1 MSGESKHNIHNWLAD
16 QEAAMTDLLGRL
28 VNIDSGSY
36 NQEGVNRVGEVISQH
51 LQSAGLNIRRIP
63 TAVSADCIQAYETPQ
78 APARD
83 HLLLLGHRD
92 TVFPDG
98 TAAQRPFRI
107 ENGKAFG
114 PGVADMKAGL
124 VMNTFVLEAFKKFG
138 GNRHPLTALYTVDE
152 EIGSPDSRT
161 IIEATAHGA
170 RGVFNAEPGRPP
182 WKIVTARKG
191 ATFLKIRITG
201 KPAHSGAR
209 PEDGISAIEE
219 LSRKIQALHAL
230 TDFGQG
236 TTVNVGLIRGGEAV
250 NMVAPWAEA
259 EIDFRF
265 KTMEQRDQ
273 VWPRLNEI
281 LTTPLLAGTQTGI
294 LQERGFLPLSPA
306 PAHAELLQRYR
317 SAAAEQGIEVEDMA
331 TGGSADSG
339 FTAQIGVPTICALG
353 PIGEEAH
360 TPHEYMQIETMVPR
374 AQVLATTLLSL

>member
-1 MSGESKHNIHNWLAD
+1 
-16 QEAAMTDLLGRL
+16 MTDLLERL

-36 NQEGVNRVGEVISQH
+36 NQEGVNRVGEVISDH
-51 LQSAGLNIRRIP
+51 LQAAGLNIRGIP
-63 TAVSADCIQAYETPQ
+63 TAGSADCLQAYETPE

-124 VMNTFVLEAFKKFG
+124 VMNTFVLEAIKKFG
-138 GNRHPLTALYTVDE
+138 GHRHPVTALYTVDE
-152 EIGSPDSRT
+152 EIGSPDSQQ
-161 IIEATAHGA
+161 IIEETARGA

-182 WKIVTARKG
+182 WKVVTARKG

-219 LSRKIQALHAL
+219 LGRKVQALHAL

-265 KTMEQRDQ
+265 KTIEQRDQ
-273 VWPRLNEI
+273 VWPRLMEI
-281 LTTPLLAGTQTGI
+281 LTVPSLAGTQTEI
-294 LQERGFLPLSPA
+294 LKERGFLPLSPA
-306 PAHAELLQRYR
+306 PVHTELLERYR
-317 SAAAEQGIEVEDMA
+317 AAGAERGIEVEEMA

-339 FTAQIGVPTICALG
+339 FTAQVGAPTLCSLG
-353 PIGEEAH
+353 PIGGEAH
-360 TPHEYMQIETMVPR
+360 TPNEFMQMETLVPR
-374 AQVLATTLLSL
+374 AQVLAATLLSF